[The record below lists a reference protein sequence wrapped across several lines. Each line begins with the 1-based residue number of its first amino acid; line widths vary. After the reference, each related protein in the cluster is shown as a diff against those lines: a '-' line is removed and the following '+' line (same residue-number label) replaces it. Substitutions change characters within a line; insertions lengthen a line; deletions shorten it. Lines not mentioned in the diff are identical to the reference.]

1 MERVNSAM
9 QKPIEQY
16 SQLIRD
22 LAGSNALSLTVVG
35 AIVAGTFDKSR
46 HTVRNVLV
54 LSSIDLEFLKQLS
67 LQGAK
72 LGKVRISAP
81 LIMTPDYIKASLDT
95 FPLELIE
102 IQQWH
107 ETLFGE
113 DYFKDLSFEER
124 HVRLQCEREIK
135 TLLIGMRQGLLASGG
150 QEKFIGAME
159 VDVTEQL
166 IRTLRGVLWLKG
178 KRESLP
184 APEVVS
190 EIEGI
195 QSQTFQGIRSAINP
209 SGHHGWSEFQTLYKD
224 VEVVGRLIDV
234 Q

>member
-1 MERVNSAM
+1 MERVNPSM
-9 QKPIEQY
+9 QKPIEEY
-16 SQLIRD
+16 SELVRG
-22 LAGSNALSLTVVG
+22 LAGPKALSLTVVG
-35 AIVAGTFDKSR
+35 AVVAGTFDKSR

-54 LSSIDLEFLKQLS
+54 LSSIDLDFLKQLS

-113 DYFKDLSFEER
+113 DYFRELSFEDR
-124 HVRLQCEREIK
+124 HVSLQCEREIK

-150 QEKFIGAME
+150 REKIIGAME

-178 KRESLP
+178 KRAPLP
-184 APEVVS
+184 APQVVS

-195 QSQTFQGIRSAINP
+195 QGQTFQGIRSAINP

-224 VEVVGRLIDV
+224 VEAVGRFIDV